1 MIKQTFY
8 NLPETKRGRI
18 YQAIKTEF
26 DRVPLDKI
34 SINSIIKEANISRG
48 SFYQY
53 FDDKG
58 DLYDIFADRIMDSI
72 KECFTTTLVK
82 YKGDIFATIEEVM
95 TLHFKKVNQPKAK
108 SQMKKFVPGVSV
120 NAKSILDRICERSI
134 TYFNELTPNIDTRK
148 FAFGNSQEDI
158 RILFEML
165 LSISKNAIFEV
176 LFMDKEVDKCI
187 EAFNKKLRIIKNGC
201 LKKEYREDWFWFSV
215 YSIFQRFK
223 YIYRFK

>member
-8 NLPETKRGRI
+8 NLPITKRERI

-58 DLYDIFADRIMDSI
+58 DLYDIFADRVMDSI
-72 KECFTTTLVK
+72 KECFTNTLVK
-82 YKGDIFATIEEVM
+82 YKGDLFATMEEVM
-95 TLHFKKVNQPKAK
+95 SLHFIKVSQPKAK
-108 SQMKKFVPGVSV
+108 SQMQKFVPGVSV

-148 FAFGNSQEDI
+148 FSFDNSPEDI

-165 LSISKNAIFEV
+165 MSVSKNAIFYV
-176 LFMDKEVDKCI
+176 LFMDIDTD
-187 EAFNKKLRIIKNGC
+187 EAIKIFNKKLKIIKNGC
-201 LKKEYREDWFWFSV
+201 LKKEYRED
-215 YSIFQRFK
+215 
-223 YIYRFK
+223 

>member
-8 NLPETKRGRI
+8 NLPITKRERI

-58 DLYDIFADRIMDSI
+58 DLYDIFADKIMDSI
-72 KECFTTTLVK
+72 KECFTNTLVK
-82 YKGDIFATIEEVM
+82 YKGDLFATTEEVM
-95 TLHFKKVNQPKAK
+95 SLHFIKVSQPKAK
-108 SQMKKFVPGVSV
+108 SQMQKFVPGVSV

-148 FAFGNSQEDI
+148 FSFDNSPEDI

-165 LSISKNAIFEV
+165 LSISKNAIFDV
-176 LFMDKEVDKCI
+176 LFMDIDTD
-187 EAFNKKLRIIKNGC
+187 EAIKIFNKKLKIVKNGC
-201 LKKEYREDWFWFSV
+201 LKKEYRED
-215 YSIFQRFK
+215 
-223 YIYRFK
+223 

>member
-8 NLPETKRGRI
+8 NLPETKRERI

-72 KECFTTTLVK
+72 KECFTNTLVK
-82 YKGDIFATIEEVM
+82 YKGDLFATMEEVM
-95 TLHFKKVNQPKAK
+95 SQHFTKVSQPKVK
-108 SQMKKFVPGVSV
+108 SQMQKFVPGVSV

-134 TYFNELTPNIDTRK
+134 TYFNELIPNIDTRK
-148 FAFGNSQEDI
+148 FSFDNSPEDI

-165 LSISKNAIFEV
+165 MSISKNAIFDV
-176 LFMDKEVDKCI
+176 LFMDIDTD
-187 EAFNKKLRIIKNGC
+187 EAIKILNKKLKIIKNGC
-201 LKKEYREDWFWFSV
+201 LKKEYRED
-215 YSIFQRFK
+215 
-223 YIYRFK
+223 

>member
-8 NLPETKRGRI
+8 NLPITKRERI

-58 DLYDIFADRIMDSI
+58 DLYDIFADKIMDSI
-72 KECFTTTLVK
+72 KECFTNTLVK
-82 YKGDIFATIEEVM
+82 YKGDLFATTEEVM
-95 TLHFKKVNQPKAK
+95 SLHFIKVSQPKAK
-108 SQMKKFVPGVSV
+108 SQMQKFVPGVSV

-148 FAFGNSQEDI
+148 FSFDNSPEDI

-165 LSISKNAIFEV
+165 MSISKNAIFDV
-176 LFMDKEVDKCI
+176 LFMDIDTD
-187 EAFNKKLRIIKNGC
+187 EAIKIFNKKLKIIKNGC
-201 LKKEYREDWFWFSV
+201 LKKEYRED
-215 YSIFQRFK
+215 
-223 YIYRFK
+223 

>member
-8 NLPETKRGRI
+8 NLPETKRERI

-72 KECFTTTLVK
+72 KECFTNTLVK
-82 YKGDIFATIEEVM
+82 YKGDLFATTEEVM
-95 TLHFKKVNQPKAK
+95 SLHFIKVSQPKAK
-108 SQMKKFVPGVSV
+108 SQMQKFVPGVSV
-120 NAKSILDRICERSI
+120 NAKSILDRICERSV

-148 FAFGNSQEDI
+148 FSFDNSPEDI

-165 LSISKNAIFEV
+165 LSISKNAIFDV
-176 LFMDKEVDKCI
+176 LFMDIDTD
-187 EAFNKKLRIIKNGC
+187 EAIKIFNKKLKIVKNGC
-201 LKKEYREDWFWFSV
+201 LKKEYRED
-215 YSIFQRFK
+215 
-223 YIYRFK
+223 

>member
-8 NLPETKRGRI
+8 NLPITKRERI

-58 DLYDIFADRIMDSI
+58 DLYDIFADKIMDSI
-72 KECFTTTLVK
+72 KEYFTNTLVK
-82 YKGDIFATIEEVM
+82 YKGDLFATTEEVM
-95 TLHFKKVNQPKAK
+95 SLHFIKVSQPKAK
-108 SQMKKFVPGVSV
+108 SQMQKFVPGVSV

-148 FAFGNSQEDI
+148 FSFDNSPEDI

-165 LSISKNAIFEV
+165 MSISKNAIFDV
-176 LFMDKEVDKCI
+176 LFMDIDTD
-187 EAFNKKLRIIKNGC
+187 EAIKIFNKKLKIVKNGC
-201 LKKEYREDWFWFSV
+201 LKKEYRED
-215 YSIFQRFK
+215 
-223 YIYRFK
+223 

>member
-8 NLPETKRGRI
+8 NLPITKRERI

-58 DLYDIFADRIMDSI
+58 DLYDIFADRVMDSI
-72 KECFTTTLVK
+72 KECFTNTLVK
-82 YKGDIFATIEEVM
+82 YKGDLFATMEEVM
-95 TLHFKKVNQPKAK
+95 SLHFIKVSQPKAK
-108 SQMKKFVPGVSV
+108 SQMQKFVPGVSV

-148 FAFGNSQEDI
+148 FSFDNSPEDI

-165 LSISKNAIFEV
+165 LSISKNAIFDV
-176 LFMDKEVDKCI
+176 LFMDIDTDKAI
-187 EAFNKKLRIIKNGC
+187 KIFNKKLKIVKNGC
-201 LKKEYREDWFWFSV
+201 LTKEYRED
-215 YSIFQRFK
+215 
-223 YIYRFK
+223 

>member
-8 NLPETKRGRI
+8 NLPITKRERI

-58 DLYDIFADRIMDSI
+58 DLYDIFADKIMDSI
-72 KECFTTTLVK
+72 KECFTNTLVK
-82 YKGDIFATIEEVM
+82 YKGDLFATMEEVM
-95 TLHFKKVNQPKAK
+95 SLHFIKVSQPKAK
-108 SQMKKFVPGVSV
+108 SQMQKFVPGVSV

-148 FAFGNSQEDI
+148 FSFDNSPEDI

-165 LSISKNAIFEV
+165 MSISKNAIFYV
-176 LFMDKEVDKCI
+176 LFMDIDTD
-187 EAFNKKLRIIKNGC
+187 EAIKIFNKKLKIVKNGC
-201 LKKEYREDWFWFSV
+201 LKKEYRED
-215 YSIFQRFK
+215 
-223 YIYRFK
+223 

>member
-8 NLPETKRGRI
+8 NLPITKRERI

-58 DLYDIFADRIMDSI
+58 DLYDIFADKIMDSI
-72 KECFTTTLVK
+72 KECFTNTLVK
-82 YKGDIFATIEEVM
+82 YKGDLFATTEEVM
-95 TLHFKKVNQPKAK
+95 SLHFIKVCQPKAK
-108 SQMKKFVPGVSV
+108 SQMQKFVPGVSV

-148 FAFGNSQEDI
+148 FSFDNSPEDI

-165 LSISKNAIFEV
+165 LSISKNAIFDV
-176 LFMDKEVDKCI
+176 LFMDIDTD
-187 EAFNKKLRIIKNGC
+187 EAIKIFNKKLKIIKNGC
-201 LKKEYREDWFWFSV
+201 LKKEYRED
-215 YSIFQRFK
+215 
-223 YIYRFK
+223 

>member
-8 NLPETKRGRI
+8 NLPETKRERI

-58 DLYDIFADRIMDSI
+58 DLYDIFAGRIMDSI
-72 KECFTTTLVK
+72 KECFTNTLVK
-82 YKGDIFATIEEVM
+82 YKGDLFATMEEVM
-95 TLHFKKVNQPKAK
+95 SQHFTKVSQPKAK
-108 SQMKKFVPGVSV
+108 SQMQKFVPGVSV

-134 TYFNELTPNIDTRK
+134 TYFNELIPNIDTRK
-148 FAFGNSQEDI
+148 FSFDNSPEDI

-165 LSISKNAIFEV
+165 MSISKNAIFDV
-176 LFMDKEVDKCI
+176 LFMDIDTD
-187 EAFNKKLRIIKNGC
+187 EAIKILNKKLKIIKNGC
-201 LKKEYREDWFWFSV
+201 LKKEYRED
-215 YSIFQRFK
+215 
-223 YIYRFK
+223 

>member
-8 NLPETKRGRI
+8 NLPITKRERI

-58 DLYDIFADRIMDSI
+58 DLYDIFADKIMDSI
-72 KECFTTTLVK
+72 KERFTNTLVK
-82 YKGDIFATIEEVM
+82 YKGDLFATTEEVM
-95 TLHFKKVNQPKAK
+95 SLHFIKVSQPKAK
-108 SQMKKFVPGVSV
+108 SQMQKFVPGVSV

-148 FAFGNSQEDI
+148 FSFDNSPEDI

-165 LSISKNAIFEV
+165 LSISKNAIFDV
-176 LFMDKEVDKCI
+176 LFMDIDTD
-187 EAFNKKLRIIKNGC
+187 EAIKIFNKKLKIVKNGC
-201 LKKEYREDWFWFSV
+201 LKKEYRED
-215 YSIFQRFK
+215 
-223 YIYRFK
+223 

>member
-8 NLPETKRGRI
+8 NLPKTKRERI

-58 DLYDIFADRIMDSI
+58 DLYDIFADRVMDSI
-72 KECFTTTLVK
+72 KECFTNTLVK
-82 YKGDIFATIEEVM
+82 YKGDLFATMEEVM
-95 TLHFKKVNQPKAK
+95 SLHFIKVSQPKAK
-108 SQMKKFVPGVSV
+108 SQMQKFVPGVSV

-148 FAFGNSQEDI
+148 FSFDNSPEDI

-165 LSISKNAIFEV
+165 LSISKNAIFDV
-176 LFMDKEVDKCI
+176 LFMDIDTD
-187 EAFNKKLRIIKNGC
+187 EAIKIFNKKLKIVKNGC
-201 LKKEYREDWFWFSV
+201 LKKEYRED
-215 YSIFQRFK
+215 
-223 YIYRFK
+223 

>member
-8 NLPETKRGRI
+8 NLPITKRERI

-58 DLYDIFADRIMDSI
+58 DLYDIFADKIMDSI
-72 KECFTTTLVK
+72 KECFTNTLVK
-82 YKGDIFATIEEVM
+82 YKGDLFATMEEVM
-95 TLHFKKVNQPKAK
+95 SLHFIKVSQPKAK
-108 SQMKKFVPGVSV
+108 SQMQKFVPGVSV

-148 FAFGNSQEDI
+148 FSFDNSPEDI

-165 LSISKNAIFEV
+165 LSISKNAIFDV
-176 LFMDKEVDKCI
+176 LFMDI
-187 EAFNKKLRIIKNGC
+187 NTGEAIKIFNKKLKIVKNGC
-201 LKKEYREDWFWFSV
+201 LKKEYRED
-215 YSIFQRFK
+215 
-223 YIYRFK
+223 

>member
-8 NLPETKRGRI
+8 NLPETKRERI

-72 KECFTTTLVK
+72 KECFTNTLVK
-82 YKGDIFATIEEVM
+82 YKGDLFATMEEVM
-95 TLHFKKVNQPKAK
+95 SQHFTKVSQPKAK
-108 SQMKKFVPGVSV
+108 SQMQKFVPGVSV

-134 TYFNELTPNIDTRK
+134 TYFNELIPNIDTRK
-148 FAFGNSQEDI
+148 FSFDNSPEDI

-165 LSISKNAIFEV
+165 MSISKNAIFDV
-176 LFMDKEVDKCI
+176 LFMDIDTD
-187 EAFNKKLRIIKNGC
+187 EAIKILNKKLKIIKNGC
-201 LKKEYREDWFWFSV
+201 LKIEYRED
-215 YSIFQRFK
+215 
-223 YIYRFK
+223 

>member
-8 NLPETKRGRI
+8 NLPDPKRERI
-18 YQAIKTEF
+18 YQAIKAEF

-58 DLYDIFADRIMDSI
+58 DLYDIFADKVMENI
-72 KECFTTTLVK
+72 KECFTSTLVK

-95 TLHFKKVNQPKAK
+95 TLHFRKINQPKAK
-108 SQMKKFVPGVSV
+108 NQMKKFIPGVSV
-120 NAKSILDRICERSI
+120 NAKSILDRIGERSVD
-134 TYFNELTPNIDTRK
+134 YFNELAPNIDTRK
-148 FAFGNSQEDI
+148 FAFESTSEDI

-165 LSISKNAIFEV
+165 MSISKNTIFDV
-176 LFMDKEVDKCI
+176 LFKDRDIDDSINV
-187 EAFNKKLRIIKNGC
+187 FNKKLKIIKNGC
-201 LKKEYREDWFWFSV
+201 LKSEYRDN
-215 YSIFQRFK
+215 
-223 YIYRFK
+223 

>member
-8 NLPETKRGRI
+8 NLPITKRERI

-58 DLYDIFADRIMDSI
+58 DLYDIFADRVMDSI
-72 KECFTTTLVK
+72 KECFTNTLVK
-82 YKGDIFATIEEVM
+82 YKGDLFATTEEVM
-95 TLHFKKVNQPKAK
+95 SLHFIKVSQPKAK
-108 SQMKKFVPGVSV
+108 SQMQKFVPGVSV

-148 FAFGNSQEDI
+148 FSFDNSPEDI

-165 LSISKNAIFEV
+165 MSISKNAIFDV
-176 LFMDKEVDKCI
+176 LFMDIDTD
-187 EAFNKKLRIIKNGC
+187 EAIKIFNKKLKIVKNGC
-201 LKKEYREDWFWFSV
+201 LKKEYRED
-215 YSIFQRFK
+215 
-223 YIYRFK
+223 

>member
-8 NLPETKRGRI
+8 NLPITKRERI

-58 DLYDIFADRIMDSI
+58 DLYDIFADKIMDSI
-72 KECFTTTLVK
+72 KDCFTNTLVK
-82 YKGDIFATIEEVM
+82 YKGDLFATTEEVM
-95 TLHFKKVNQPKAK
+95 SLHFIKVSQPKAK
-108 SQMKKFVPGVSV
+108 SQMQKFVPGVSV

-148 FAFGNSQEDI
+148 FSFDNSPEDI

-165 LSISKNAIFEV
+165 MSISKNAIFDV
-176 LFMDKEVDKCI
+176 LFMDIDTD
-187 EAFNKKLRIIKNGC
+187 EAIKIFNKKLKIIKNGC
-201 LKKEYREDWFWFSV
+201 LKKEYRED
-215 YSIFQRFK
+215 
-223 YIYRFK
+223 

>member
-8 NLPETKRGRI
+8 NLPITKRERI

-58 DLYDIFADRIMDSI
+58 DLYDIFADRVMDSI
-72 KECFTTTLVK
+72 KECFTNTLVK
-82 YKGDIFATIEEVM
+82 YKGDLFATMEEVM
-95 TLHFKKVNQPKAK
+95 SLHFIKVSQPKAK
-108 SQMKKFVPGVSV
+108 SQMQKFVPGVSV

-134 TYFNELTPNIDTRK
+134 TYFNELIPNIDTRK
-148 FAFGNSQEDI
+148 FSFDNSPEDI

-165 LSISKNAIFEV
+165 MSISKNAIFYV
-176 LFMDKEVDKCI
+176 LFMDIDTD
-187 EAFNKKLRIIKNGC
+187 EAIKIFNKKLKIVKNGC
-201 LKKEYREDWFWFSV
+201 LKKEYRED
-215 YSIFQRFK
+215 
-223 YIYRFK
+223 

>member
-8 NLPETKRGRI
+8 NLPETKRERI

-72 KECFTTTLVK
+72 KECFTNTLVK
-82 YKGDIFATIEEVM
+82 YKGDLFATMEEVM
-95 TLHFKKVNQPKAK
+95 SQHFTKVSQPKAK
-108 SQMKKFVPGVSV
+108 SQMQKFVPGVSV

-134 TYFNELTPNIDTRK
+134 TYFNELIPNIDTRK
-148 FAFGNSQEDI
+148 FSFDNSPEDI

-165 LSISKNAIFEV
+165 MSISKNAIFDV
-176 LFMDKEVDKCI
+176 LIMDIDTD
-187 EAFNKKLRIIKNGC
+187 EAIKILNKKLKIIKNGC
-201 LKKEYREDWFWFSV
+201 LKKEYRED
-215 YSIFQRFK
+215 
-223 YIYRFK
+223 

>member
-8 NLPETKRGRI
+8 NQNKKKRERI

-58 DLYDIFADRIMDSI
+58 DLYDIFADRVMDSI
-72 KECFTTTLVK
+72 KECFTNTLVK
-82 YKGDIFATIEEVM
+82 YKGDLFATMEEVM
-95 TLHFKKVNQPKAK
+95 SLHFIKVSQPKAK
-108 SQMKKFVPGVSV
+108 SQMQKFVPGVSV

-148 FAFGNSQEDI
+148 FSFDNSPEDI

-165 LSISKNAIFEV
+165 MSISKNAIFYV
-176 LFMDKEVDKCI
+176 LFMDIDTD
-187 EAFNKKLRIIKNGC
+187 EAIKIFNKKLKIVKNGC
-201 LKKEYREDWFWFSV
+201 LKKEYRED
-215 YSIFQRFK
+215 
-223 YIYRFK
+223 

>member
-8 NLPETKRGRI
+8 NLPETKRERI

-72 KECFTTTLVK
+72 KECFTNTLVK
-82 YKGDIFATIEEVM
+82 YKGDLFATMEEVM
-95 TLHFKKVNQPKAK
+95 SQHFTKVSQPKAK
-108 SQMKKFVPGVSV
+108 SQMQKFVPGVSV

-134 TYFNELTPNIDTRK
+134 TYFNELIPNIDTRK
-148 FAFGNSQEDI
+148 FSFDNSPEDI

-165 LSISKNAIFEV
+165 MSISKNAIFDV
-176 LFMDKEVDKCI
+176 LLMDIDTD
-187 EAFNKKLRIIKNGC
+187 EAIKILNKKLKIIKNGC
-201 LKKEYREDWFWFSV
+201 LKKEYRED
-215 YSIFQRFK
+215 
-223 YIYRFK
+223 

>member
-8 NLPETKRGRI
+8 NLPETKRERI
-18 YQAIKTEF
+18 YQAIKAEF

-72 KECFTTTLVK
+72 KECFTNTLVK
-82 YKGDIFATIEEVM
+82 YKGDLFATMEEVM
-95 TLHFKKVNQPKAK
+95 SQHFTKVSQPKAK
-108 SQMKKFVPGVSV
+108 SQMQKFVPGVSV

-134 TYFNELTPNIDTRK
+134 TYFNELIPNIDTRK
-148 FAFGNSQEDI
+148 FSFDNSPEDI

-165 LSISKNAIFEV
+165 MSISKNAIFYV
-176 LFMDKEVDKCI
+176 LFMDIDTD
-187 EAFNKKLRIIKNGC
+187 EAIKILNKKLKIIKNGC
-201 LKKEYREDWFWFSV
+201 LKKEYRED
-215 YSIFQRFK
+215 
-223 YIYRFK
+223 

>member
-8 NLPETKRGRI
+8 NLPITKRERI

-58 DLYDIFADRIMDSI
+58 DLYDIFADKIMDSI
-72 KECFTTTLVK
+72 KDCFTNTLVK
-82 YKGDIFATIEEVM
+82 YKGDLFATTEEVM
-95 TLHFKKVNQPKAK
+95 SLHFIKVSQPKAK
-108 SQMKKFVPGVSV
+108 SQMQKFVPGVSV

-148 FAFGNSQEDI
+148 FSFDNSPEDI

-165 LSISKNAIFEV
+165 LSISKNAIFDV
-176 LFMDKEVDKCI
+176 LFMDIDND
-187 EAFNKKLRIIKNGC
+187 EAIKIFNKKLKIVKNGC
-201 LKKEYREDWFWFSV
+201 LKKEYRED
-215 YSIFQRFK
+215 
-223 YIYRFK
+223 

>member
-8 NLPETKRGRI
+8 NLPITKRERI

-58 DLYDIFADRIMDSI
+58 DLYDIFADKIMDSI
-72 KECFTTTLVK
+72 KDCFTNTLVK
-82 YKGDIFATIEEVM
+82 YKGDLFATTEEVM
-95 TLHFKKVNQPKAK
+95 SLHFIKVSQPKAK
-108 SQMKKFVPGVSV
+108 SQMQKFVPGVSV

-148 FAFGNSQEDI
+148 FSFDNSPEDI

-165 LSISKNAIFEV
+165 LSISKNAIFDV
-176 LFMDKEVDKCI
+176 LFMDIDTD
-187 EAFNKKLRIIKNGC
+187 EAIKIFNKKLKIVKNGC
-201 LKKEYREDWFWFSV
+201 LKKEYRED
-215 YSIFQRFK
+215 
-223 YIYRFK
+223 

>member
-8 NLPETKRGRI
+8 NLPITKRERI

-58 DLYDIFADRIMDSI
+58 DLYDIFADKIMDSI
-72 KECFTTTLVK
+72 KECFTNTLVK
-82 YKGDIFATIEEVM
+82 YKGDLFATTEEVM
-95 TLHFKKVNQPKAK
+95 SLHFIKVSQPKAK
-108 SQMKKFVPGVSV
+108 SQMQKFVPGVSV

-148 FAFGNSQEDI
+148 FSFDNSPEDI

-165 LSISKNAIFEV
+165 MSISKNAIFYV
-176 LFMDKEVDKCI
+176 LFMDIDTD
-187 EAFNKKLRIIKNGC
+187 EAIKIFNKKLKIVKNGC
-201 LKKEYREDWFWFSV
+201 LKKEYRED
-215 YSIFQRFK
+215 
-223 YIYRFK
+223 

>member
-8 NLPETKRGRI
+8 KLPITKRERI

-58 DLYDIFADRIMDSI
+58 DLYDIFADRVMDSI
-72 KECFTTTLVK
+72 KECFTNTLVK
-82 YKGDIFATIEEVM
+82 YKGDLFATMEEVM
-95 TLHFKKVNQPKAK
+95 SLHFIKVSQPKAK
-108 SQMKKFVPGVSV
+108 SQMQKFVPGVSV

-148 FAFGNSQEDI
+148 FSFDNSPEDI

-165 LSISKNAIFEV
+165 LSISKNAIFDV
-176 LFMDKEVDKCI
+176 LFMDIDTD
-187 EAFNKKLRIIKNGC
+187 EAIKIFNKKLKIVKNGC
-201 LKKEYREDWFWFSV
+201 LKKEYRED
-215 YSIFQRFK
+215 
-223 YIYRFK
+223 

>member
-8 NLPETKRGRI
+8 NLPITKRERI

-58 DLYDIFADRIMDSI
+58 DLYDIFADKIMDSI
-72 KECFTTTLVK
+72 KECFTNTLVK
-82 YKGDIFATIEEVM
+82 YKGDLFATTEEVM
-95 TLHFKKVNQPKAK
+95 SLHFIKVSQPKAK
-108 SQMKKFVPGVSV
+108 SQMQKFVPGVSV

-134 TYFNELTPNIDTRK
+134 TYFNELIPNIDTRK
-148 FAFGNSQEDI
+148 FSFDNSPEDI

-165 LSISKNAIFEV
+165 MSISKNAIFYV
-176 LFMDKEVDKCI
+176 LFMDIDTD
-187 EAFNKKLRIIKNGC
+187 EAIKIFNKKLKIVKNGC
-201 LKKEYREDWFWFSV
+201 LKKEYRED
-215 YSIFQRFK
+215 
-223 YIYRFK
+223 

>member
-8 NLPETKRGRI
+8 NLPITKRERI

-58 DLYDIFADRIMDSI
+58 DLYDIFADRVMDSI
-72 KECFTTTLVK
+72 KECFTNTLVK
-82 YKGDIFATIEEVM
+82 YKGDLFATTEEVM
-95 TLHFKKVNQPKAK
+95 SLHFIKVSQPKAK
-108 SQMKKFVPGVSV
+108 SQMQKFVPGVSV

-134 TYFNELTPNIDTRK
+134 TYFNELIPNIDTRK
-148 FAFGNSQEDI
+148 FSFDNSPEDI

-165 LSISKNAIFEV
+165 MSISKNAIFDV
-176 LFMDKEVDKCI
+176 LFMDIDTD
-187 EAFNKKLRIIKNGC
+187 EAIKIFNKKLKIVKNGC
-201 LKKEYREDWFWFSV
+201 LKKEYRED
-215 YSIFQRFK
+215 
-223 YIYRFK
+223 

>member
-8 NLPETKRGRI
+8 NLPETKRERI
-18 YQAIKTEF
+18 YQAIKAEF

-72 KECFTTTLVK
+72 KECFTNTLVK
-82 YKGDIFATIEEVM
+82 YKGDLFATMEEVM
-95 TLHFKKVNQPKAK
+95 SQHFTKVSQPKAK
-108 SQMKKFVPGVSV
+108 SQMQKFVPGVSV
-120 NAKSILDRICERSI
+120 HAKSILDRICERSI
-134 TYFNELTPNIDTRK
+134 TYFNELIPNIDTRK
-148 FAFGNSQEDI
+148 FSFDNSPEDI

-165 LSISKNAIFEV
+165 MSISKNAIFDV
-176 LFMDKEVDKCI
+176 LFMDIDTD
-187 EAFNKKLRIIKNGC
+187 EAIKILNKKLKIIKNGC
-201 LKKEYREDWFWFSV
+201 LKKEYRED
-215 YSIFQRFK
+215 
-223 YIYRFK
+223 

>member
-8 NLPETKRGRI
+8 NLPETKRERI

-58 DLYDIFADRIMDSI
+58 DLYDIFADRIMDII
-72 KECFTTTLVK
+72 KECFTNTLVK
-82 YKGDIFATIEEVM
+82 YKGDLFATMEEVM
-95 TLHFKKVNQPKAK
+95 SQHFTKVSQPKAK
-108 SQMKKFVPGVSV
+108 SQMQKFVPGVSV

-134 TYFNELTPNIDTRK
+134 TYFNELIPNIDTRK
-148 FAFGNSQEDI
+148 FSFDNSPEDI

-165 LSISKNAIFEV
+165 MSISKNAIFDV
-176 LFMDKEVDKCI
+176 LFMDIDTD
-187 EAFNKKLRIIKNGC
+187 EAIKILNKKLKIIKNGC
-201 LKKEYREDWFWFSV
+201 LKKEYRED
-215 YSIFQRFK
+215 
-223 YIYRFK
+223 

>member
-8 NLPETKRGRI
+8 NLPETKRERI

-72 KECFTTTLVK
+72 KECFTNTLVK
-82 YKGDIFATIEEVM
+82 YKGDLFATMEEVM
-95 TLHFKKVNQPKAK
+95 SQHFTKVSQPKAK
-108 SQMKKFVPGVSV
+108 SQMQKFVPGVSV
-120 NAKSILDRICERSI
+120 NEKSILDRICERSI
-134 TYFNELTPNIDTRK
+134 TYFNELIPNIDTRK
-148 FAFGNSQEDI
+148 FSFDNSPEDI

-165 LSISKNAIFEV
+165 MSISKNAIFDV
-176 LFMDKEVDKCI
+176 LFMDIDTD
-187 EAFNKKLRIIKNGC
+187 EAIKILNKKLKIIKNGC
-201 LKKEYREDWFWFSV
+201 LKKEYRED
-215 YSIFQRFK
+215 
-223 YIYRFK
+223 

>member
-8 NLPETKRGRI
+8 NLPITKRERI

-58 DLYDIFADRIMDSI
+58 DLYDIFADRVMDSI
-72 KECFTTTLVK
+72 KECFTNTLVK
-82 YKGDIFATIEEVM
+82 YKGDLFATTEEVM
-95 TLHFKKVNQPKAK
+95 SLHFIKVSQPKAK
-108 SQMKKFVPGVSV
+108 SQMQKFVPGVSV

-148 FAFGNSQEDI
+148 FSFDNSPEDI

-165 LSISKNAIFEV
+165 LSISKNAIFDV
-176 LFMDKEVDKCI
+176 LFMDIDTD
-187 EAFNKKLRIIKNGC
+187 EAIKIFNKKLKIVKNGC
-201 LKKEYREDWFWFSV
+201 LKKEYRED
-215 YSIFQRFK
+215 
-223 YIYRFK
+223 

>member
-8 NLPETKRGRI
+8 NLPETKRERI
-18 YQAIKTEF
+18 YHAIKTEF

-72 KECFTTTLVK
+72 KECFTNTLVK
-82 YKGDIFATIEEVM
+82 YKGDLFATMEEVM
-95 TLHFKKVNQPKAK
+95 SQHFAKVSQPKAK
-108 SQMKKFVPGVSV
+108 SQMQKFVPGVSV

-134 TYFNELTPNIDTRK
+134 TYFNELIPNIDTRN
-148 FAFGNSQEDI
+148 FSFDNSPEDI

-165 LSISKNAIFEV
+165 MSISKNAIFDV
-176 LFMDKEVDKCI
+176 LFMDIDTD
-187 EAFNKKLRIIKNGC
+187 EAIKILNKKLKIIKNGC
-201 LKKEYREDWFWFSV
+201 LKKEYRED
-215 YSIFQRFK
+215 
-223 YIYRFK
+223 

>member
-8 NLPETKRGRI
+8 NLPITKRERI

-58 DLYDIFADRIMDSI
+58 DLYDIFADKIMDSI
-72 KECFTTTLVK
+72 KECFTNTLVK
-82 YKGDIFATIEEVM
+82 YKGDLFATMEEVM
-95 TLHFKKVNQPKAK
+95 SLHFIKVSQPKAK
-108 SQMKKFVPGVSV
+108 SQMQKFVPGVSV

-148 FAFGNSQEDI
+148 FSFDNSPEDI

-165 LSISKNAIFEV
+165 LSISKNAIFDV
-176 LFMDKEVDKCI
+176 LFMDIDTD
-187 EAFNKKLRIIKNGC
+187 EAINIFNKKLKIVKNGC
-201 LKKEYREDWFWFSV
+201 LKKEYRED
-215 YSIFQRFK
+215 
-223 YIYRFK
+223 

>member
-8 NLPETKRGRI
+8 NLPITKRERI

-58 DLYDIFADRIMDSI
+58 DLYDIFADRVMDSI
-72 KECFTTTLVK
+72 KECFTNTLVK
-82 YKGDIFATIEEVM
+82 YKGDLFATTEEVM
-95 TLHFKKVNQPKAK
+95 SLHFIKVSQPKAK
-108 SQMKKFVPGVSV
+108 SQMQKFVPGVSV

-148 FAFGNSQEDI
+148 FSFDNSPEDI

-165 LSISKNAIFEV
+165 MSISKNAIFDI
-176 LFMDKEVDKCI
+176 LFMDIDTD
-187 EAFNKKLRIIKNGC
+187 EAIKIFNKKLKIVKNGC
-201 LKKEYREDWFWFSV
+201 LKKEYRED
-215 YSIFQRFK
+215 
-223 YIYRFK
+223 

>member
-8 NLPETKRGRI
+8 NLPETKRERI

-72 KECFTTTLVK
+72 KECFTNTLVK
-82 YKGDIFATIEEVM
+82 YKGDLFATTEEVM
-95 TLHFKKVNQPKAK
+95 SLHFAKVSQPKAK
-108 SQMKKFVPGVSV
+108 SQMQKFVPGVSV

-134 TYFNELTPNIDTRK
+134 TYFNELIPNIDTRK
-148 FAFGNSQEDI
+148 FSFDNSPEDI

-165 LSISKNAIFEV
+165 MSISKNAIFDV
-176 LFMDKEVDKCI
+176 LFMDIDTD
-187 EAFNKKLRIIKNGC
+187 EAIKIFNKKLKIVKNGC
-201 LKKEYREDWFWFSV
+201 LKKEYRED
-215 YSIFQRFK
+215 
-223 YIYRFK
+223 

>member
-8 NLPETKRGRI
+8 NLPITKRERI

-58 DLYDIFADRIMDSI
+58 DLYDILADKIMDSI
-72 KECFTTTLVK
+72 KECFTNTLVK
-82 YKGDIFATIEEVM
+82 YKGDLFATTEEVM
-95 TLHFKKVNQPKAK
+95 SLHFIKVSQPKAK
-108 SQMKKFVPGVSV
+108 SQMQKFVPGVSV

-134 TYFNELTPNIDTRK
+134 TYFNELIPNIDTRK
-148 FAFGNSQEDI
+148 FSFDNSPEDI

-165 LSISKNAIFEV
+165 LSISKNAIFDV
-176 LFMDKEVDKCI
+176 LFMDIDTD
-187 EAFNKKLRIIKNGC
+187 EAIKIFNKKLKIVKNGC
-201 LKKEYREDWFWFSV
+201 LKKEYRED
-215 YSIFQRFK
+215 
-223 YIYRFK
+223 

>member
-8 NLPETKRGRI
+8 NLPITKRERI

-58 DLYDIFADRIMDSI
+58 DLYDIFADKIMDSI
-72 KECFTTTLVK
+72 KECFTNTLVK
-82 YKGDIFATIEEVM
+82 YKGDLFATTEEVM
-95 TLHFKKVNQPKAK
+95 SLHFIKVSQPKAK
-108 SQMKKFVPGVSV
+108 SQMQKFVPGVSV

-148 FAFGNSQEDI
+148 FSFDNSPEDI

-165 LSISKNAIFEV
+165 LSISKNAIFDV
-176 LFMDKEVDKCI
+176 LFMDIDTD
-187 EAFNKKLRIIKNGC
+187 EAIKIFNKKLKIIKNGC
-201 LKKEYREDWFWFSV
+201 LKKEYRED
-215 YSIFQRFK
+215 
-223 YIYRFK
+223 

>member
-8 NLPETKRGRI
+8 NLPETKRERI

-72 KECFTTTLVK
+72 KECFTNTLVK
-82 YKGDIFATIEEVM
+82 YKGDLFATMEEVM
-95 TLHFKKVNQPKAK
+95 SQHFTKVSQPKAK
-108 SQMKKFVPGVSV
+108 SQMQKFVPGVSV

-134 TYFNELTPNIDTRK
+134 TYFNELIPNIDTRK
-148 FAFGNSQEDI
+148 FSFDNSQEDI

-165 LSISKNAIFEV
+165 MSISKNAIFDV
-176 LFMDKEVDKCI
+176 LFMDIDTD
-187 EAFNKKLRIIKNGC
+187 EAIKILNKKLKIIKNGC
-201 LKKEYREDWFWFSV
+201 LKKEYRED
-215 YSIFQRFK
+215 
-223 YIYRFK
+223 